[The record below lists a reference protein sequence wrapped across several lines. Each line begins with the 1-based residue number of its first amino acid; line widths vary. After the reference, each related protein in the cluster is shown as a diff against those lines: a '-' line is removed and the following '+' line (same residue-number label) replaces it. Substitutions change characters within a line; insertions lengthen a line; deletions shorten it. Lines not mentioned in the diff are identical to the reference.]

1 MIDTPPYAVNPKGWN
16 RATSF
21 EEGDGIPIERGSGFG
36 GYLEREAIKQSIVK
50 EYIEVSGATTVDVTN
65 RIADL
70 YIRCSAAGTPTIT
83 IVGTLPAGNTLYV
96 DPRSYPCNVLIG
108 GVTYALTGTRGV
120 VAFYCTSAGWQAP
133 DVYARDLRAIN
144 DVSVGRDVAIARN
157 LGVYASASIAG
168 VLTVGGLF
176 TPGTDWTTVTV
187 VVPNGGVA
195 VLPRGALMV
204 QHRGASSY
212 LDILQVYQS
221 GIWNGVMSG
230 FLTSGGGPSVLR
242 SFVFSTGGNY
252 RYYNTSGATATM
264 FYCY

>member
-157 LGVYASASIAG
+157 LGVSGGASIAG
-168 VLTVGGLF
+168 GLTVGGRF
-176 TPGTDWTTVTV
+176 TPGTSWTVVSV
-187 VVPNGGVA
+187 VVPSGSVV
-195 VLPRGALMV
+195 VLPRGALLV
-204 QHRGASSY
+204 QHLASGSSI
-212 LDILQVYQS
+212 DDLQVYRD
-221 GIWNGVMSG
+221 GIWMNVMSG
-230 FLTSGGGPSVLR
+230 FMTSGGSPSVFH

-252 RYYNTSGATATM
+252 RYYHTSGGSRTKT
-264 FYCY
+264 YCY